1 MDAAPS
7 GFAFKFTA
15 AGLDS
20 TLNTSSAAS
29 WTTTETDDDLEYILK
44 GPHSTTDKSTS
55 RVSDPQQPSNPT
67 SIFEPKSAPSPALT
81 GPLGARYMGSYGG
94 VVQASGSHDSALVVP
109 VALYTSERRRNEE
122 LSRQFLQGVVSFRDL
137 QRAYAELE
145 QSESLGVIHLSL

>member
-29 WTTTETDDDLEYILK
+29 WRTLETDDDLEYILN
-44 GPHSTTDKSTS
+44 GPRSTTDKSTS
-55 RVSDPQQPSNPT
+55 RASEPPQPSNP
-67 SIFEPKSAPSPALT
+67 SSVLESKSAPSPALT
-81 GPLGARYMGSYGG
+81 GPLGARYMGSYGEML
-94 VVQASGSHDSALVVP
+94 QASGSHDSALVP

-122 LSRQFLQGVVSFRDL
+122 LNRQFLQGVVSFRDL
-137 QRAYAELE
+137 QRVYAELE
-145 QSESLGVIHLSL
+145 QSESLGIIYLTL